1 MKYFIP
7 MFSDFESMNHFDGI
21 SSSDSN
27 PKVNRPFT
35 SFAMK
40 NHPDLKDFYLQTFK
54 SQNAKKN
61 VRRRRR
67 RQNNGILRLAVTDNI
82 NVLRARLLS
91 ELRRRQQ
98 QARQNAQN
106 HLNTIG

>member
-1 MKYFIP
+1 MIFFIP
-7 MFSDFESMNHFDGI
+7 IFSDFKSMNNFETF
-21 SSSDSN
+21 SSSVAN
-27 PKVNRPFT
+27 PKINRPVTPF
-35 SFAMK
+35 SME
-40 NHPDLKDFYLQTFK
+40 NHRDLKDLYLQVFK
-54 SQNAKKN
+54 RQNTKKN
-61 VRRRRR
+61 VRRRKR

-98 QARQNAQN
+98 EARQNVQN

>member
-1 MKYFIP
+1 MIFFIP
-7 MFSDFESMNHFDGI
+7 IFSDFKSMNNFEDF
-21 SSSDSN
+21 SSSVANS
-27 PKVNRPFT
+27 KVNRPFT
-35 SFAMK
+35 SFSMK
-40 NHPDLKDFYLQTFK
+40 NNPDLKDLYLQVFK
-54 SQNAKKN
+54 SQNTKKN

-98 QARQNAQN
+98 QAHQNAQN